1 MRFIFNIIFG
11 LLAINSVL
19 AAFTN
24 AQAAPTNG
32 EQHTPKVYLQA
43 GAGGGVVGGG
53 EFSNVGV
60 MGTRLSAGYW
70 LTSDLAIEGAFAAE
84 ANPFGGV
91 SSSGFSI
98 GANWLAYDHLS
109 LRGAIRQRLMS
120 EDGGIAGAIGEKVV
134 GGTLAAVLCG
144 DNAQA
149 CNDSIGS
156 IEQSVNDLGLEV
168 ALASEWRWGAFTLGI
183 EWASLYQPLYII
195 DQELSASA
203 NNQKATTDPGYG
215 ISDIGITARFL
226 TLSLGA
232 TF

>member
-1 MRFIFNIIFG
+1 
-11 LLAINSVL
+11 
-19 AAFTN
+19 
-24 AQAAPTNG
+24 
-32 EQHTPKVYLQA
+32 
-43 GAGGGVVGGG
+43 
-53 EFSNVGV
+53 
-60 MGTRLSAGYW
+60 
-70 LTSDLAIEGAFAAE
+70 
-84 ANPFGGV
+84 
-91 SSSGFSI
+91 
-98 GANWLAYDHLS
+98 
-109 LRGAIRQRLMS
+109 MS

-183 EWASLYQPLYII
+183 EWRLSTSLYII